1 MAKILGNEIILE
13 YLKPKWLG
21 CGTFIIYYMSGF
33 ASEGLRDGHVCR
45 PIFMQ
50 SVKPTSKDIQFSLY
64 FFPRALKMRFQG
76 STKAKM

>member
-45 PIFMQ
+45 TIFMQ
-50 SVKPTSKDIQFSLY
+50 SVKPTSKDIQSSLY
-64 FFPRALKMRFQG
+64 FFPRALKIRF
-76 STKAKM
+76 SSFYKS